1 MALKYMDD
9 KTMDTL
15 VRGISNKI
23 KINGLIESLNK
34 QNVIKYIFKLSWNIL
49 IIVFLI
55 ILIIY

>member
-1 MALKYMDD
+1 MALKYIDD

-23 KINGLIESLNK
+23 KINGLIESLKK

-49 IIVFLI
+49 VLN
-55 ILIIY
+55 